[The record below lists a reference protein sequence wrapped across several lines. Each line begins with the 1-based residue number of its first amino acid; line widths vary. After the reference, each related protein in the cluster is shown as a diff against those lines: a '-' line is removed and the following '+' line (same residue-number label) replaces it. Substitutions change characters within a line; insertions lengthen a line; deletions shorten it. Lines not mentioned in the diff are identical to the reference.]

1 MINPLIAYELA
12 KEHQR
17 VLADEARQR
26 ALAHQ
31 SNAADGGR
39 QAALVRRAVAQGLAA
54 LRRSPR
60 ATSTAHGMRRAHG
73 PRVGAMNPSES
84 ERDATRATSCGPAQ

>member
-1 MINPLIAYELA
+1 
-12 KEHQR
+12 
-17 VLADEARQR
+17 
-26 ALAHQ
+26 
-31 SNAADGGR
+31 
-39 QAALVRRAVAQGLAA
+39 VRRAVAQGLAA